1 MNKRI
6 FFTICILIAFAF
18 QQSKAQ
24 DSTRMSLQSA
34 IENAIRY
41 RVEIKIQQV
50 NAANSFN
57 EVSKANSKL
66 LPQLTSDLDLRYNS
80 QLQTNILPGTVFGQA
95 GTPDKKVKFGTNY
108 NTVAAINL
116 VIPIYTPADQSDKQ
130 IAKIQAEYDGL
141 NVLKTQED
149 IKEEVTVSY
158 FNGLIAK
165 EKVDLSKVN
174 MDNTS
179 AVYSVGQAQLEKGAI
194 TVYELDKSRIDFENA
209 RSTYVKDV
217 NTYKLALTD
226 LSYRIG
232 TDSPKY
238 IILSDDLSSLYNKYY
253 DVIDKEFQL
262 NRVELKMQSVQEQIY
277 RQQILKQTKEYIP
290 VVSFYGNYTAQ
301 NLNNN
306 FSPFNS
312 NTWYPYNYIGIKAS
326 IPLFDGL
333 LKQRSKAG
341 YRLQLES
348 AQLTSEK
355 LKKDYNQDVS
365 AAKSALIN
373 DQQDLLNQKNN
384 LKLASELYKVDSGRF
399 NKGTI
404 RGTDLAATYYT
415 LQQTQTNYLN
425 AIYTYL
431 IDVVH
436 YKKALG
442 QL

>member
-1 MNKRI
+1 MNKRT
-6 FFTICILIAFAF
+6 FFTTVILTAFAF
-18 QQSKAQ
+18 QQLKAQ
-24 DSTRMSLQSA
+24 DSIRITLQEA
-34 IENAIRY
+34 IDNAIKN
-41 RVEIKIQQV
+41 RVEIKIQRV
-50 NAANSFN
+50 NAANSLN
-57 EVSKANSKL
+57 EIAKVNSKL

-80 QLQTNILPGTVFGQA
+80 QLQTNILPGTVFGPA

-108 NTVAAINL
+108 NTLAAINL
-116 VIPIYTPADQSDKQ
+116 VVPIYTPADQSDKQ
-130 IAKIQAEYDGL
+130 IAKTQAEYDRL
-141 NVLKTQED
+141 NVLKIQED

-158 FNGLIAK
+158 FNGLITK
-165 EKVDLSKVN
+165 EKVDLSRVN

-179 AVYSVGQAQLEKGAI
+179 TVYRIGKAQLEKGAI

-209 RSTYVKDV
+209 RSTYAKDV
-217 NTYKLALTD
+217 NTYNLALSD
-226 LSYRIG
+226 LCYRMG
-232 TDSPKY
+232 TGSPKL
-238 IILSDDLSSLYNKYY
+238 IILSDDLTALYNKYN
-253 DVIDKEFQL
+253 DIVNKEFEL
-262 NRVELKMQSVQEQIY
+262 NRVELKMQSVQERIY
-277 RQQILKQTKEYIP
+277 RQQISKQAMEYIP
-290 VVSFYGNYTAQ
+290 VVSFYGNYTAL

-306 FSPFNS
+306 FSPFNG

-355 LKKDYNQDVS
+355 LKRDYNQDVS
-365 AAKSALIN
+365 VTKTALIN
-373 DQQDLLNQKNN
+373 DQQDLLNQQNN

-425 AIYTYL
+425 AIYSFL
-431 IDVVH
+431 IDVVK

-442 QL
+442 HL